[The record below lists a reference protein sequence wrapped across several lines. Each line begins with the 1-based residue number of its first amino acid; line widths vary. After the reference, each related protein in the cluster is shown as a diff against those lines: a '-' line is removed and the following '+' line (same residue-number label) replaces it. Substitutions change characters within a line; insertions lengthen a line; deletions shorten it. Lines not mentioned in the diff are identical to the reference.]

1 MKIDILLLNA
11 IVYVMTLV
19 FAWIRIKKIN
29 LYILLWIAYSLVALC
44 GYYCVVSDLH
54 YSNDVELGYKVNI
67 TPYIFAYIT
76 NLLITSP
83 FYNVDVKRIKVAHVL
98 DIGIFQQIAT
108 FMSLIFTIKLVTS
121 IIIIIVIVST
131 IGMGNA
137 YLMIHEGESVL
148 EPYPLLAK
156 ISWITGIIIPV
167 LKPFYVIYYIQRL
180 IYKRGKVF
188 RNIVFL
194 SIAFLPDFITDIS
207 MGSKGG
213 LFFSAFGLLFYYILF
228 REDIPIKVNRIIL
241 KIGIVVAALLIVN
254 TFLITNSRIEANTI
268 NNEETSTEHIVR
280 YMGEAFPNL
289 GWEFYGHVKSNPN
302 GARFF
307 PEFFGGQKYSFQDA
321 KFDYWSPKTGVNM
334 AIFKTFWGDWYVEFG
349 FWGSFIAIFILFILS
364 KIIIF
369 NNYWK
374 LSKIPLM
381 SFYFLYITI
390 YGCFVGSGIEGV
402 QRHQTF
408 LLLIVFG
415 YIISNVERKYYS
427 RIDKTRL

>member
-19 FAWIRIKKIN
+19 FAWRRIKKFN

-67 TPYIFAYIT
+67 APYIFAYIT

-137 YLMIHEGESVL
+137 YFMIHEGESVL

-213 LFFSAFGLLFYYILF
+213 GILLCIWIAFLL
-228 REDIPIKVNRIIL
+228 
-241 KIGIVVAALLIVN
+241 
-254 TFLITNSRIEANTI
+254 
-268 NNEETSTEHIVR
+268 
-280 YMGEAFPNL
+280 
-289 GWEFYGHVKSNPN
+289 
-302 GARFF
+302 
-307 PEFFGGQKYSFQDA
+307 
-321 KFDYWSPKTGVNM
+321 
-334 AIFKTFWGDWYVEFG
+334 
-349 FWGSFIAIFILFILS
+349 
-364 KIIIF
+364 
-369 NNYWK
+369 
-374 LSKIPLM
+374 
-381 SFYFLYITI
+381 
-390 YGCFVGSGIEGV
+390 CFVS
-402 QRHQTF
+402 
-408 LLLIVFG
+408 
-415 YIISNVERKYYS
+415 
-427 RIDKTRL
+427 